1 MKGNKN
7 MRGPVDKTV
16 LKDGTLGRLI
26 RMIFSFYPV
35 LLPFTLVCI
44 CVNAIISAIPSLF
57 QQRIIALI
65 EQNWQ
70 SGDWAGVSAQILS
83 LVLTL
88 AVLYVLSLIA
98 GITYNQCMAV
108 ITQGSLKKIRTKM
121 FDGMQKLPI
130 SYFDHNEHG
139 DIMSYYT
146 NDVDALRQMISQSIP
161 QLLNSGIILIT
172 VFSLMLYYSVWLT
185 ILVVGGIVVMTKVV
199 KKVGGSSGR
208 YFVKQQ
214 AAVAQ
219 TEGFIEEMM
228 NGQKVVKVFNHEDA
242 AKRDFD
248 RINDE
253 LFAVSEKANRYAN
266 TLMPILGNI
275 GNMLYVVLAFAG
287 GVLLFLK
294 VPNLSLS
301 GMALSISITVPFL
314 NMERQFAGQIGGIS
328 QQINAIVMGLAG
340 ARRIFA
346 LMDQQPEK
354 DEGTVTLV
362 RCQERNGQIEE
373 SEERTEQ
380 WAWKKV
386 EADGSVTY
394 KRLEGDVVLKD
405 VDFSYDG
412 KHTVLHEVNVY
423 ARPGQKVAFVGATGA
438 GKTTITNLINRF
450 YEIQKGTITYDGID
464 IQDIEKASLRKSLGI
479 ILQDTVLFTGTVM
492 ENIRYGKLDASDE
505 ECMAA
510 AKLAGAD
517 SFIRRLPKGYDT
529 MLIANGAN
537 LSQGQRQLLSIA
549 RAAVADPPV
558 MIMDEATSSI
568 DTHTEAVVQKG
579 MDALMAGRTVFV
591 IAHRL
596 STVQNSDV
604 IMVLDHGRIIERGS
618 HDELIAARGS
628 YYQLYTG
635 AFELE

>member
-1 MKGNKN
+1 MKGNRN

-35 LLPFTLVCI
+35 LLPFTLACI
-44 CVNAIISAIPSLF
+44 LVNAIITAIPSLF

-70 SGDWAGVSAQILS
+70 SGDWAGVSARILS

-88 AVLYVLSLIA
+88 AVLYALSLIA
-98 GITYNQCMAV
+98 GTTYNQCMAV

-161 QLLNSGIILIT
+161 QLLNSGIILVT

-380 WAWKKV
+380 WAWKKL

>member
-1 MKGNKN
+1 MKGNRN

-35 LLPFTLVCI
+35 LLPFTLACI
-44 CVNAIISAIPSLF
+44 LVNAIITAIPSLF

-70 SGDWAGVSAQILS
+70 SGDWTGVSARILS

-88 AVLYVLSLIA
+88 AVLYALSLIA
-98 GITYNQCMAV
+98 GTTYNQCMAV
-108 ITQGSLKKIRTKM
+108 ITQGSLKKIRTKL

-172 VFSLMLYYSVWLT
+172 VFSLMLYYSIWLT

>member
-1 MKGNKN
+1 MKENRN
-7 MRGPVDKTV
+7 MRGPVDKNV

-26 RMIFSFYPV
+26 KMIFSFYPV

-44 CVNAIISAIPSLF
+44 LINAVVTAIPSLF

-88 AVLYVLSLIA
+88 ALLYALSLIA

-108 ITQGSLKKIRTKM
+108 ITQGALKKLRTKM

-161 QLLNSGIILIT
+161 QLLTSAIILVT
-172 VFSLMLYYSVWLT
+172 VFSLMLYYSIWLT
-185 ILVVGGIVVMTKVV
+185 ILVVGGITVMTRVV

-208 YFVKQQ
+208 YFIKQQ
-214 AAVAQ
+214 AAVAK

-228 NGQKVVKVFNHEDA
+228 NGQKVVKVFNHEEA
-242 AKRDFD
+242 AKHDFD
-248 RINDE
+248 QINDE
-253 LFAVSEKANRYAN
+253 LFEVSEKANRYAN

-287 GVLLFLK
+287 GALLLMK

-340 ARRIFA
+340 TRRIFA
-346 LMDQQPEK
+346 LMDQQPEEN
-354 DEGTVTLV
+354 EGTVTLV
-362 RCQERNGQIEE
+362 RCHECNGRIEE
-373 SEERTEQ
+373 CEERTEQ

-464 IQDIEKASLRKSLGI
+464 IKDIEKSSLRKSLGI

-492 ENIRYGKLDASDE
+492 DNIRYGKLDASDE

-529 MLIANGAN
+529 MLLANGAN

-618 HDELIAARGS
+618 HDELIAAKGS

>member
-1 MKGNKN
+1 MKGNRN

-35 LLPFTLVCI
+35 LLPFTLACI
-44 CVNAIISAIPSLF
+44 LVNAIITAIPSLF

-70 SGDWAGVSAQILS
+70 SGDWAGVSARILS

-98 GITYNQCMAV
+98 GTTYNQCMAV

-161 QLLNSGIILIT
+161 QLLNSGIILVT
-172 VFSLMLYYSVWLT
+172 VFSLMLYYSIWLT

-373 SEERTEQ
+373 
-380 WAWKKV
+380 WKKV

-412 KHTVLHEVNVY
+412 EHTVLHEVNVY